1 MNTKDTDYY
10 VEVQGVD
17 GNGPFSFLI
26 QKDCS
31 QITIE
36 KEDGDVL
43 YIDIDKSELEIIRD
57 AINKVL
63 DNLKT

>member
-1 MNTKDTDYY
+1 MNTTETDYY

-17 GNGPFSFLI
+17 DNGPFSFLI

-36 KEDGDVL
+36 KEDGDSI
-43 YIDIDKSELEIIRD
+43 YIDIDKSELEIIRE

-63 DNLKT
+63 NN

>member
-1 MNTKDTDYY
+1 MNTIETDYY

-17 GNGPFSFLI
+17 DNGPFSFLV
-26 QKDCS
+26 QKDYS

-36 KEDGDVL
+36 KEDGDSIF
-43 YIDIDKSELEIIRD
+43 IDIDKSELEIIRD

-63 DNLKT
+63 NN